1 MQPTWTPRASG
12 SPACRT
18 PPHPEG
24 GGRSPRC
31 RCAPLVLAA
40 LGAAAIL
47 AGRPVAAAGQV
58 GSALVGATGGL
69 AAGLY
74 TTTAIYVTEAR
85 FGHYIYSPDEVLTL
99 NPRLLPVVAGTV
111 AGGWLG
117 AESGHALGRAGLW
130 GGVGLLGGATLG
142 LGVGHLVWDTS
153 EGRWAGAVMGS
164 ALGLLA
170 GAVLGGREGLGDDD
184 DDDDG
189 AAAMTFAVSIPVG
202 GSG

>member
-1 MQPTWTPRASG
+1 MVAIF
-12 SPACRT
+12 
-18 PPHPEG
+18 
-24 GGRSPRC
+24 
-31 RCAPLVLAA
+31 
-40 LGAAAIL
+40 GAAAVV
-47 AGRPVAAAGQV
+47 ACRPGSAAGQV
-58 GSALVGATGGL
+58 GSAFVGATGGL

-99 NPRLLPVVAGTV
+99 NPRLLPMVVGTV

-170 GAVLGGREGLGDDD
+170 GAVLGGREGL

-189 AAAMTFAVSIPVG
+189 GGDAAAMTFAVSIPVG